1 MSTELMTKEKQ
12 EVTHTAAE
20 SLVDASNAYKP
31 DVDIYYTPE
40 SVVFLVDLPG
50 VKPGQ
55 VTVEIDEKN
64 HLFIRAKTD
73 YVEEKHNVLRQFK
86 TGNFYR
92 SFSLSDEIDRNRVEA
107 KLENG
112 VLELTVQ
119 KREAVKPRKIEITA

>member
-20 SLVDASNAYKP
+20 TLVDASNAYKP

-73 YVEEKHNVLRQFK
+73 YVEQKQNVLRQFK